1 MMSLSLSTMTTTM
14 NITGGGQMRLEFT
27 REEIEAIRDM
37 LVKEASRLRYELS
50 VLYKVEDKLS
60 DAFYSEKNN
69 ESNDDSE
76 EV

>member
-1 MMSLSLSTMTTTM
+1 MKIELTKE
-14 NITGGGQMRLEFT
+14 QMEV
-27 REEIEAIRDM
+27 IRDM
-37 LVKEASRLRYELS
+37 LVKEASRLRYKLS

>member
-1 MMSLSLSTMTTTM
+1 MK
-14 NITGGGQMRLEFT
+14 IEFT

-60 DAFYSEKNN
+60 DAFYNKEAA
-69 ESNDDSE
+69 EDRIVDE
-76 EV
+76 GGV

>member
-1 MMSLSLSTMTTTM
+1 MK
-14 NITGGGQMRLEFT
+14 IEFT

-60 DAFYSEKNN
+60 DAFYSKEAA
-69 ESNDDSE
+69 EDRIVDE
-76 EV
+76 GGV